1 MDKKSKIKT
10 KNFRNFII
18 IAVVSVLF
26 IGLPTLLTMS
36 GALNSYSAGVLSL
49 AGINAIMAIS
59 VNIISGITGQL
70 SLGQAGFMA
79 LGGYA
84 TILFTNLAHIPL
96 PISVILA
103 GIITAIFGFL
113 IGFPTLKL
121 EGDYLAIVT
130 LAFGE
135 IIRVVL
141 VNLKSITGGPNG
153 YTFPTILTLNPT
165 AAILT
170 ITSVLVVIIILVQNF
185 IRSSYG
191 RAILAVREDEIAAR
205 SCGIQVFRYK
215 MLGFVMAS
223 FVAGIGGALYVM
235 YVGFIKPD
243 QAAFAKSVDY
253 LIFVVLG
260 GMGSMTGSVLAAYV
274 LTFLQEWLRFLQ
286 NYRLLIYPIVLI
298 IVMLFRPQGLLGTK
312 EFSFTKTFD
321 WIKNGGLKKFLEGTR
336 NRLGKRL
343 SAAKKQ
349 DRTVETKN
357 TENSSAETEIK
368 NGKNGKRTA
377 DAKVTKEAE

>member
-1 MDKKSKIKT
+1 M
-10 KNFRNFII
+10 KNRNLRNFTILL
-18 IAVVSVLF
+18 AVSVLF
-26 IGLPTLLTMS
+26 IGLPTLLT
-36 GALNSYSAGVLSL
+36 ALGLLNAYAAGVLSL

-59 VNIISGITGQL
+59 VNLISGITGQL

-96 PISVILA
+96 PVSVLLA
-103 GIITAIFGFL
+103 GLVTAVFGFL

-135 IIRVVL
+135 IIRVFL
-141 VNLKSITGGPNG
+141 VNMKSITGGPNG
-153 YTFPTILTLNPT
+153 YTFPTLLTLNPT

-170 ITSVLVVIIILVQNF
+170 ITASLVVIITLVQNF

-191 RAILAVREDEIAAR
+191 RAVLAVREDEIAAR
-205 SCGIQVFRYK
+205 SCGIQAFRYK
-215 MLGFVMAS
+215 MAGFVTAS
-223 FVAGIGGALYVM
+223 FVAGIGGSLYVM

-243 QAAFAKSVDY
+243 QGAFAKSVDY

-274 LTFLQEWLRFLQ
+274 LTYLQEWLRFLQ
-286 NYRLLIYPIVLI
+286 NYRLLIYPAVLI
-298 IVMLFRPQGLLGTK
+298 IVMLFRPQGLLGTR
-312 EFSFTKTFD
+312 EFSFVAAFD
-321 WIKNGGLKKFLEGTR
+321 WLKDGGLKTIVPTFKKFVKKT
-336 NRLGKRL
+336 K
-343 SAAKKQ
+343 SAATLKK
-349 DRTVETKN
+349 
-357 TENSSAETEIK
+357 
-368 NGKNGKRTA
+368 TA
-377 DAKVTKEAE
+377 GGDE